1 MNRDE
6 LWATV
11 VGQPEAVSL
20 LRDAASAPVHAYM
33 FVGPPGTGRMEAAR
47 AFAGT
52 LFAGDADGPGG
63 TGADRHRRLAAEG
76 LHPDLVLIQPEGRA
90 LLVAETAAIT
100 REGSRS
106 PVEAARKVIV
116 VDRFETAEPEAAAGL
131 LKTIE
136 EPPASTVF
144 VLLAEDVP
152 EEHVTVA
159 SRCVRVD
166 FPPLANEVVAQAL
179 VADGVDGELADVL
192 AVAASGRLDRARL
205 LAADPAFIGRRDAWR
220 SVPDRLDGT
229 GAAVAVV
236 VAEIQEVIDGSQ
248 TPLASRHKVEL
259 EELDEREKALGT
271 RGSGR
276 RQLVERQRREV
287 RRLRDDELRFG
298 LATLSRRYLDWATT
312 CGSSSGS
319 AAGLEATER
328 ITVATSELIRNPN
341 EPLLLH
347 ALFLD
352 LPAIR

>member
-1 MNRDE
+1 VNRDE

-11 VGQPEAVSL
+11 VGQPEAVGL
-20 LRDAASAPVHAYM
+20 LREATTAPVHAYM

-47 AFAGT
+47 AFAGA
-52 LFAGDADGPGG
+52 LFAGGTDDPGG
-63 TGADRHRRLAAEG
+63 AGADRHRRLATEG

-106 PVEAARKVIV
+106 PVEAVRKVVV

-144 VLLAEDVP
+144 ILLVEEVP
-152 EEHVTVA
+152 EEHITVA

-166 FPPLANEVVAQAL
+166 FPPLTNEVVVQAL
-179 VADGVDGELADVL
+179 VADSVDETLAGAL
-192 AVAASGRLDRARL
+192 AVAAAGRLDRARL
-205 LAADPAFIGRRDAWR
+205 LAGDPAFMGRRDAWR

-236 VAEIQEVIDGSQ
+236 VAEIQEMIDGSQ
-248 TPLASRHKVEL
+248 ALLVERHKVEL
-259 EELDEREKALGT
+259 EDLDEREKALGT
-271 RGSGR
+271 RGSGC

-298 LATLSRRYLDWATT
+298 LATLSRRYLDWAAP
-312 CGSSSGS
+312 GGPGDGS
-319 AAGLEATER
+319 AVGLEATER
-328 ITVATSELIRNPN
+328 ISEVTAELIRNPN
-341 EPLLLH
+341 EALLLQ
-347 ALFLD
+347 ALLLD